1 MFVTIS
7 KFRSKVGEED
17 AIIALH
23 ESWQCVLQPIARGY
37 ISGELLRNFKDASE
51 FIAIRRFV
59 NQDSARDL
67 ANNPEEDAWYRRVVS
82 LTESTPTLTEYTS
95 EWP

>member
-23 ESWQCVLQPIARGY
+23 ESWQRVLQPIARGY

-67 ANNPEEDAWYRRVVS
+67 ANNPEEDAWYRRVIS
-82 LTESTPTLTEYTS
+82 LTESIPTLTEYTS